1 MTLYFTQKFL
11 YQLNR
16 DERLQ
21 RDYAADRRAALDGY
35 DLTTEEADAL
45 VEPDLGLLYVMGVNG
60 QILMHFAALHGVPW
74 PEHMRRLREG
84 LERHG
89 QVRTGLYLKV
99 ES

>member
-1 MTLYFTQKFL
+1 MTLYGTQKFL

-21 RDYAADRRAALDGY
+21 RDYAVDRRAALAGY
-35 DLTTEEADAL
+35 DLTPEEADAL

-74 PEHMRRLREG
+74 TEHIRRLREG

-89 QVRTGLYLKV
+89 PVRTGLYRTV
-99 ES
+99 GS